1 LLGATDGRSVVE
13 ASGSAVDPGTDVLE
27 TIVEGDWASRL
38 LWELVA
44 GPLEDRDD
52 CGGMSTLEAEDDAL
66 VARLENV
73 RDVMLV
79 VSP

>member
-1 LLGATDGRSVVE
+1 
-13 ASGSAVDPGTDVLE
+13 
-27 TIVEGDWASRL
+27 
-38 LWELVA
+38 
-44 GPLEDRDD
+44 
-52 CGGMSTLEAEDDAL
+52 MSTLEAEDDAL